1 MSRELADRR
10 AQRKGEKKLIRTSIR
25 ACHGRARV
33 AGHFLSGMK
42 SPAPTV
48 RSLARALGLSH
59 TTVSDA
65 LRGKGRVDPAT
76 VSRVEKAAREA
87 GYRRNPL
94 AAAVMSELRRSR
106 GATFRGV
113 LAAVDL
119 AEPDRAPHGVFH
131 RELVGGGR
139 GRAIELGFKL
149 EEFLVGSAGMTVAR
163 LDSILQSRGIHGV
176 LLLPSWYAPDWLALD
191 WSRYAA
197 VYTDY
202 VIERP
207 PLHCVC
213 CNHYRSMVA
222 LMTRLGERGYRRPG
236 LFLERGRDERTQRRF
251 SAAFRS
257 YQENEPGVEPVP
269 PLLITEQEN
278 RKNDFMTWF
287 RRHKPDVVI
296 GHFTETIEWMEAAGA
311 SVPAS
316 TGFVSLNLLYPT
328 RPCAGLDQQPRELG
342 ARAVELLIAQLQR
355 NERGV
360 PDCPTTTTIPARWV
374 EGPTV
379 RASQKLAVKG

>member
-1 MSRELADRR
+1 
-10 AQRKGEKKLIRTSIR
+10 
-25 ACHGRARV
+25 
-33 AGHFLSGMK
+33 MK

-48 RSLARALGLSH
+48 RSIARTLGLSH

-65 LRGKGRVDPAT
+65 LRGKGRVDPKT
-76 VSRVEKAAREA
+76 VARVEKAAREA

-106 GATFRGV
+106 GGTFRGV

-119 AEPDRAPHGVFH
+119 IEPQRRDPHGAFH
-131 RELVGGGR
+131 AELVQGGR
-139 GRAIELGFKL
+139 ARAASLGFKL
-149 EEFLVGSAGMTVAR
+149 EQFVVGTDGMTVQR
-163 LDSILQSRGIHGV
+163 LDSIMQSRGIHGV
-176 LLLPSWYAPDWLALD
+176 LLLPSWYSPDWSELN

-213 CNHYRSMVA
+213 CNHYRSMTA
-222 LMTRLGERGYRRPG
+222 LMARLAERGYRRPG
-236 LFLERGRDERTQRRF
+236 LCVERGRDERMQRRF

-257 YQENEPGVEPVP
+257 SQENDPAIKIVP
-269 PLLITEQEN
+269 PLIVEN
-278 RKNDFMTWF
+278 QRKEEFQRWF

-296 GHFTETIEWMEAAGA
+296 GHFTETIGWMEECGA
-311 SVPAS
+311 RVPA
-316 TGFVSLNLLYPT
+316 THGFVSLNLLYST

-355 NERGV
+355 NELGV
-360 PDCPTTTTIPARWV
+360 PEWPTTTTIPARWT
-374 EGPTV
+374 EGPTL
-379 RASQKLAVKG
+379 RKAAK